1 MTVEVALSP
10 AEFGK
15 YDLKGKTAVII
26 DVLRFTTTLL
36 AALEAGM
43 SEFYPVRTVE
53 EALDLKKQDPSLI
66 LQGEREFMAVPG
78 FDYGNSPLCHVGK
91 RYSGERLVCTTTN
104 GTNAILAAREAE
116 QVVLTSI
123 RSAKAAASYLM
134 EQGDDLDL
142 IIFPAGLHGRFSLED
157 TWCAGQLLSHLP
169 VTEWGDG
176 AKAAKILFE
185 RMPIEELR
193 NGEDATILKKL
204 NSEQDLDYCLAPD
217 TSTGVIIW
225 DAQAGWG
232 RLLD

>member
-36 AALEAGM
+36 AALEAGIVSSTRCAPWKRPWI
-43 SEFYPVRTVE
+43 SETRSF
-53 EALDLKKQDPSLI
+53 LDSPR
-66 LQGEREFMAVPG
+66 EREFMAVPG

-225 DAQAGWG
+225 DAQTGWG